1 MYRRPTNT
9 TPQQRLEERL
19 TAARRRAAE
28 ATDAAAA
35 DAPADMSLD
44 AAPSEGHSALQ
55 TGTAAESPASNVAAA
70 EASA

>member
-35 DAPADMSLD
+35 EAPADMSMD
-44 AAPSEGHSALQ
+44 APSEAHSALQ